1 MWREVKRRMGSGA
14 LGIWVTGMKVR
25 SLGRLGTSWK
35 MSSSF
40 MEFSDSARLA
50 DAAQRVTLLRE

>member
-1 MWREVKRRMGSGA
+1 MWREVERGMGSGA
-14 LGIWVTGMKVR
+14 LGFWVKCEKVR

-35 MSSSF
+35 MSSAF

-50 DAAQRVTLLRE
+50 DTAQRVTLPRE